1 MAQAPVFELPFN
13 SDLAFQ
19 KVFVACSE
27 IGKIEESSAV
37 AKFIIVKARY
47 GLNTVRARISVSS
60 NGPESSK
67 VEMATRGQDVWGI
80 AGPTVIDRIIA
91 AIR

>member
-19 KVFVACSE
+19 KVLAACSE
-27 IGKIEESSAV
+27 VGKVEESSAV

-47 GLNTVRARISVSS
+47 GLNPVRARISVSS

-67 VEMATRGQDVWGI
+67 VEMAARGQDVWGV
-80 AGPTVIDRIIA
+80 ASRTVMDSIIA